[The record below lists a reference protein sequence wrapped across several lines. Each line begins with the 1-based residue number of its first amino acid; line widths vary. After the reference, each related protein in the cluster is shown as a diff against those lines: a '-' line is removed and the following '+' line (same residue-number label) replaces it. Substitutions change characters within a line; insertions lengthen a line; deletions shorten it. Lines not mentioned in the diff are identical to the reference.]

1 MKYSKIVNVA
11 KDLCLHV
18 KGNFVKF
25 LENVIVI
32 KKNNKIT

>member
-11 KDLCLHV
+11 RDLCLHV
-18 KGNFVKF
+18 RDNFAKF
-25 LENVIVI
+25 LENAIVI